1 MAGYR
6 TAYTI
11 DEDNMILEIIAATK
25 GYYYLRG
32 RAYWMDLVTLGRFNK
47 CRTWMSIQN
56 RFEKKILPDIMNS
69 NYSIPEDEK
78 HKILLAW
85 EQTADDFC
93 SDGSDDDSVSD
104 DNDIDED
111 NTDKP
116 IVSSIIKEENSEIF
130 DSD

>member
-11 DEDNMILEIIAATK
+11 DEDNMILEIITATE

-32 RAYWMDLVTLGRFNK
+32 RAYWIDLVNLGRFNK

-69 NYSIPEDEK
+69 NYLIPEIEK
-78 HKILLAW
+78 HKIVLAW

-93 SDGSDDDSVSD
+93 SDDSVSD
-104 DNDIDED
+104 DNDDDTGIDED

-116 IVSSIIKEENSEIF
+116 IVSSTIKKR
-130 DSD
+130 